1 MIADTIQ
8 PQVFRLM
15 LLCSSDAT
23 VERLLHNV
31 FAQEVS
37 DLYGQLELT
46 VVLVLAEPAVEP
58 LALKLPAGHKISVN
72 FRYLYY
78 RRHEYQFCLDAAA
91 INAISLLA
99 ADCDWL
105 MFVNAASRNEAT
117 TDLLLLIAEQLKEM
131 SSVST
136 AFVLCDDSQPVNSWT
151 DFYQQLDWNSR
162 WQKVAD
168 IQFVLKAAKAQP
180 FADKHPQFEQ
190 CCSLLLLT
198 SLPCVFRSSL
208 PLWFE
213 AQSVKSLQA
222 EGCYQDVT
230 VLMMPRLAQDTAELL
245 QSLDAAAFNADTE
258 MLLLSVVQ
266 QASPEMPFPAKPLPV
281 FPSSHHQL
289 YQQLILVQECQPEL
303 QSTMLLLRRSQPKPR
318 WRLRGYWKLNLISFE
333 QKPQE
338 CT

>member
-31 FAQEVS
+31 FAQEVT

-58 LALKLPAGHKISVN
+58 LALDLPAGHKISVN
-72 FRYLYY
+72 FHYLYY
-78 RRHEYQFCLDAAA
+78 RRHEYQFFLDAAA
-91 INAISLLA
+91 ISAISLLA
-99 ADCDWL
+99 ADCDCL
-105 MFVNAASRNEAT
+105 MFINAASRNEAT

-131 SSVST
+131 SSAST
-136 AFVLCDDSQPVNSWT
+136 PFVLCDGAQLVNRWT

-162 WQKVAD
+162 WQGVAD
-168 IQFVLKAAKAQP
+168 IRFVVKAQP
-180 FADKHPQFEQ
+180 FGDMHSQFEQ
-190 CCSLLLLT
+190 CCSLLLLA
-198 SLPCVFRSSL
+198 SLPCLFRSCL

-213 AQSVKSLQA
+213 AQNVKSQQA

-245 QSLDAAAFNADTE
+245 QNLDAAAFNADTE
-258 MLLLSVVQ
+258 LLLLSVLQ
-266 QASPEMPFPAKPLPV
+266 QASAEMPFPAEPLQV
-281 FPSSHHQL
+281 LPSSHHQL

-303 QSTMLLLRRSQPKPR
+303 QATILLLRRSQPKPR

-333 QKPQE
+333 QKPKE